1 VRRKR
6 LSLPLDP
13 SAVRRALF
21 VRLRR
26 FGDTILMAPA
36 LAAFKAWAPESR
48 LGVVVQPGYSAFLD
62 LLPYV
67 DEVLIAGAGPGGASR
82 ALAEVRAWAPDVTV
96 DFHGGSRAAALTFAS
111 GAALT
116 VGECRFRWPVY
127 DVRVP
132 RAEWLFGL
140 GRRAHT
146 VENHLALVAALGV
159 PTAGAR
165 LSLPVD
171 AAAERAVA
179 ARLSAAGVSPG
190 PLAVLFPTTTLRGKQ
205 WPVARWMELAQRLAA
220 AAAGAVVLQ
229 FAPHESDLV
238 AMARRR
244 APGAHV
250 LEGLPLSEL
259 SALVA
264 ASSLVVSQDSL
275 GIHLA
280 AAHEVPC
287 VALFGATDPARYHPW
302 GVEHVV
308 LRAEGLACSPCGG
321 RTCRTPY
328 YPWACIDGLDD
339 ETVFA
344 TSLEWLEGRRP
355 GAADPGALAPIPG
368 PASG

>member
-1 VRRKR
+1 VRRER

-13 SAVRRALF
+13 GAVRRALF

-36 LAAFKAWAPESR
+36 LTAFRAWAPEAR
-48 LGVVVQPGYSAFLD
+48 IGVVVQPGYSAFLD
-62 LLPYV
+62 LLPFI
-67 DEVLIAGAGPGGASR
+67 DDVLIAGRGPAGAAR
-82 ALAEVRAWAPDVTV
+82 ALAEVRAWEPDLTV
-96 DFHGGSRAAALTFAS
+96 DFHGGSRAAALTLAS

-146 VENHLALVAALGV
+146 VENHLALVAAIGV
-159 PTAGAR
+159 PTADAR

-171 AAAERAVA
+171 RAAERAVTE
-179 ARLSAAGVSPG
+179 RLSAAGVPVG
-190 PLAVLFPTTTLRGKQ
+190 PRAVLFPTTTLRGKQ
-205 WPVARWMELAQRLAA
+205 WPISRWLDLATRLAA
-220 AAAGAVVLQ
+220 AGSGAVILQ
-229 FAPHESDLV
+229 FAPHEADLV
-238 AMARRR
+238 ALARRK
-244 APGAHV
+244 ATGAYV
-250 LEGLPLSEL
+250 LDGLPLSEL

-264 ASSLVVSQDSL
+264 GSSLVVSQDSL

-280 AAHEVPC
+280 AAHGVPC
-287 VALFGATDPARYHPW
+287 VALFGATDPARYRPW

-321 RTCRTPY
+321 RTCRSPY
-328 YPWACIDGLDD
+328 FPWACIDGLDD
-339 ETVFA
+339 AAVLA
-344 TSLEWLEGRRP
+344 TSRAWLEGGRP
-355 GAADPGALAPIPG
+355 GAA
-368 PASG
+368 ASVTTP

>member
-190 PLAVLFPTTTLRGKQ
+190 PLAVLFPTTTVRGKQ

-220 AAAGAVVLQ
+220 AGAGAVVLQ

-287 VALFGATDPARYHPW
+287 VALFGATDPARYHAW

-344 TSLEWLEGRRP
+344 TSLAWLEGRRP

>member
-13 SAVRRALF
+13 DVVRRALF

-36 LAAFKAWAPESR
+36 LAAFKAWAPKAR
-48 LGVVVQPGYSAFLD
+48 VGVVVQPGYSAFLD
-62 LLPYV
+62 LLPFV
-67 DEVLIAGAGPGGASR
+67 DDILIARQGPRAAAR
-82 ALAEVRAWAPDVTV
+82 ALAEVRAWAPDLTV
-96 DFHGGSRAAALTFAS
+96 DFHGGSRAAALTRAS
-111 GAALT
+111 GAALS
-116 VGECRFRWPVY
+116 VGESRFRWPAY

-140 GRRAHT
+140 DRRAHT

-159 PTAGAR
+159 PTPRAR

-171 AAAERAVA
+171 PGAARAVA
-179 ARLSAAGVSPG
+179 ARLGEAGVPTG
-190 PLAVLFPTTTLRGKQ
+190 PRAVLFPTTTLRGKQ
-205 WPVARWMELAQRLAA
+205 WPIARWLALADRLSAA
-220 AAAGAVVLQ
+220 WRGAIVLQ
-229 FAPHESDLV
+229 FAPQEADL
-238 AMARRR
+238 AARAREEAPR
-244 APGAHV
+244 ARV
-250 LEGLPLSEL
+250 LGGLPLSEL

-264 ASSLVVSQDSL
+264 GASLVVSQDSL

-280 AAHEVPC
+280 AAHGVPC
-287 VALFGATDPARYHPW
+287 VVLFGATDPARYHPW

-321 RTCRTPY
+321 RSCRSPY

-339 ETVFA
+339 EVVFETA
-344 TSLEWLEGRRP
+344 LAWLEGRRS
-355 GAADPGALAPIPG
+355 GARDATPV
-368 PASG
+368 S

>member
-1 VRRKR
+1 VRRHR

-13 SAVRRALF
+13 AAVKRAMF

-26 FGDTILMAPA
+26 FGDTILMAPS
-36 LAAFKAWAPESR
+36 LAAFKAWAPHAR
-48 LGVVVQPGYSAFLD
+48 VGVVVQPGYSAFVD

-67 DEVLIAGAGPGGASR
+67 DDVLIAGAGPRGAPR
-82 ALAEVRAWAPDVTV
+82 ALADARAWAPDLTV
-96 DFHGGSRAAALTFAS
+96 DFHGGSRAAAITRAS

-116 VGECRFRWPVY
+116 VGEWRYRWPVY

-140 GRRAHT
+140 RRRAHT
-146 VENHLALVAALGV
+146 VENHLALVAAIGV
-159 PTAGAR
+159 PTPAAR

-171 AAAERAVA
+171 PAARRALA
-179 ARLSAAGVSPG
+179 ARLAEEDVPEG
-190 PLAVLFPTTTLRGKQ
+190 PRAVLFPTTTLRGKQ
-205 WPVARWMELAQRLAA
+205 WPIARWLALAGRLATA
-220 AAAGAVVLQ
+220 WPGAVVLQ
-229 FAPHESDLV
+229 FGPRESHL
-238 AMARRR
+238 AARARAG

-264 ASSLVVSQDSL
+264 SASLVLAQDSL

-280 AAHEVPC
+280 AAHGVRT
-287 VALFGATDPARYHPW
+287 VALFGATDPARYRPW
-302 GVEHVV
+302 EVEHVV

-321 RTCRTPY
+321 RTCRSPY

-339 ETVFA
+339 EVVFA
-344 TSLEWLEGRRP
+344 TAVSWLEGRPP
-355 GAADPGALAPIPG
+355 GVRTLHSTP
-368 PASG
+368 